1 MAGGYTKLNA
11 DGPRCVS
18 EFQTPMP
25 DMLQASSRHYWIICV
40 MNTNA
45 AVPQCS
51 RIQSFI
57 ITHFSNTVLTLHDR
71 FHEMGQHL
79 VADESAHPAA
89 EKIALSSVTIWL
101 SLSETNWFC
110 ALWNETILTF
120 LSQNRKCLYFTDN
133 KFAHFFE
140 FPYVTLCLYYWYCV
154 SSFNQTAFYI
164 ENGFWSM
171 WQFYWSPLRL
181 RCTYLA

>member
-1 MAGGYTKLNA
+1 MDQGVFTRYA
-11 DGPRCVS
+11 VS
-18 EFQTPMP
+18 QSFRHQCQTP
-25 DMLQASSRHYWIICV
+25 DMLQASSRHHWIIFV
-40 MNTNA
+40 TNTNA

-57 ITHFSNTVLTLHDR
+57 ITHFSNTVLTLH
-71 FHEMGQHL
+71 EMGQHL
-79 VADESAHPAA
+79 VADESAHPA
-89 EKIALSSVTIWL
+89 LSSVTIWL
-101 SLSETNWFC
+101 SLSETKWFC

-120 LSQNRKCLYFTDN
+120 VIQNQKCLYFTDN

-154 SSFNQTAFYI
+154 SSCNQTAIYI

-171 WQFYWSPLRL
+171 WQFYWYPLSL
-181 RCTYLA
+181 SCTYPA